1 MNHYWMVKIMLA
13 KRIVP
18 CLDVDKGRVVKGRKF
33 QNTQDVDDPVDLAKK
48 YNQVG
53 ADELVFYDITASNEN
68 RNIFLDVVENVAAE
82 IAIPFSVGG
91 GIRTIS
97 DIHQTLRAG
106 ADKVSINSA
115 AVKNPQ
121 LITDAALK
129 FGSQCVVLS
138 IDAKAVNE
146 NTWQVYINGGRTN
159 TEIDAIEWAI
169 KGEQLGAGEI
179 VINAIDVDGEKNG
192 YNLELTRAIANKV
205 NIPIIASGG
214 AGTKEHFANVLQEGG
229 ADAALAAS
237 VFHYSEIQ
245 IPNLKEYLA
254 TSNIIVRRET

>member
-1 MNHYWMVKIMLA
+1 MLA

-33 QNTQDVDDPVDLAKK
+33 KNIQDVADPVELAKA
-48 YNQVG
+48 YNRAG
-53 ADELVFYDITASNEN
+53 ADELVFYDITASNEE

-91 GIRTIS
+91 GIRTVE
-97 DIHQTLRAG
+97 DIHKTLRAG

-121 LITDAALK
+121 ILTDAALK

-138 IDAKAVNE
+138 IDAKAMNE
-146 NTWQVYINGGRTN
+146 NNWQIFINGGRKN
-159 TEIDAIEWAI
+159 TEIDAIDWAI
-169 KGEQLGAGEI
+169 EGEKRGAGEI
-179 VINAIDVDGEKNG
+179 VINAIDTDGEKNG
-192 YNLELTRAIANKV
+192 YNLELIRAIASNV
-205 NIPIIASGG
+205 NIPVIASGG
-214 AGTKEHFANVLQEGG
+214 AGKMEHFSSVLRSGG

-237 VFHYSEIQ
+237 VFHYNEIQ
-245 IPNLKEYLA
+245 IADLKKYLA
-254 TSNIIVRRET
+254 EAGITVRREK